1 VAELLLVVN
10 LCSAGAMTGL
20 IWFVQVVHYPM
31 LGRFPVEGTA
41 AANRDH
47 QRRTSWVVGPPLAV
61 EGVVA
66 LALLVAPPDAAA
78 AGDTVLL
85 WVAAGLLGVALAS
98 TVLLQ
103 VPMHGRLAHG
113 PDDAAAHRLVR
124 TNWIRTAAWSARLA
138 LLATVTTRVVG

>member
-1 VAELLLVVN
+1 MAELLLVVN

-61 EGVVA
+61 EGLVA
-66 LALLVAPPDAAA
+66 LALLAAPPGTGADAAM
-78 AGDTVLL
+78 L

-113 PDDAAAHRLVR
+113 PDHDAARRLVR

-138 LLATVTTRVVG
+138 LLATVTARVAG